1 MTADVWVGLLVLPL
15 LFLLEGLRPFY
26 AAGRERWRHGARNLG
41 LGLISGLLGALLAPL
56 LVLISGLLGA
66 LLAPLLVLA
75 MAWSD
80 GAGIGLRHWLD
91 LGPLAGGLLVF
102 VLFDLW
108 MYLWHRANHRIGL
121 LWRLHRVHH
130 SDPAMDA
137 TTALRFHPG
146 EILLSNLAN
155 ALVFVL
161 LGMTVTVFIAY
172 KAVMIAVILFHH
184 SNVAIPARLDR
195 RLGLVLVPPSM
206 HRVHHSE
213 VRAETDSNYG
223 TVSSVWDRL
232 LGSFR
237 RRPDPE
243 TIRFGIGRFDD
254 DAWQRPLALLRLPL
268 VTDTPGPSN
277 R

>member
-1 MTADVWVGLLVLPL
+1 MTADVWVGLIVLPL

-26 AAGRERWRHGARNLG
+26 GARRQRWRHGARNLG
-41 LGLISGLLGALLAPL
+41 IGLTSALAGALA
-56 LVLISGLLGA
+56 
-66 LLAPLLVLA
+66 APLLVLA

-80 GAGIGLRHWLD
+80 SAGIGLRHWFG
-91 LGPLAGGLLVF
+91 LGPIAGALLVF

-130 SDPAMDA
+130 TDTAMDA
-137 TTALRFHPG
+137 TTALRFHPV
-146 EILLSNLAN
+146 EILLSSLAN

-161 LGMTVTVFIAY
+161 LGMTLTVFIVY

-195 RLGLVLVPPSM
+195 LLGLILVPPSM

-213 VRAETDSNYG
+213 RRDETDSNYG
-223 TVSSVWDRL
+223 TVFSVWDRL
-232 LGSFR
+232 LGSLR
-237 RRPDPE
+237 CRPDPRA
-243 TIRFGIGRFDD
+243 IRFGIGRFDE

-268 VTDTPGPSN
+268 VADTPN
-277 R
+277 QTAR

>member
-1 MTADVWVGLLVLPL
+1 MTADVWVGLVVLPL

-26 AAGRERWRHGARNLG
+26 TASGRRWRHGARNIG
-41 LGLISGLLGALLAPL
+41 LGLISGLVGTLM
-56 LVLISGLLGA
+56 
-66 LLAPLLVLA
+66 APLLVLA
-75 MAWSD
+75 MAWAD
-80 GAGIGLRHWLD
+80 AAGVGLRHL
-91 LGPLAGGLLVF
+91 LGFGPVGGALAVF

-108 MYLWHRANHRIGL
+108 MYLWHRANHRIDL

-130 SDPAMDA
+130 TDPAMDT

-146 EILLSNLAN
+146 EILISSLAN
-155 ALVFVL
+155 AVVLVL
-161 LGMTVTVFIAY
+161 LGMTLGVFIIY

-184 SNVAIPARLDR
+184 SNVAIPSRLDR
-195 RLGLVLVPPSM
+195 ALGRVVVPPSM

-223 TVSSVWDRL
+223 TLFSFWDQL

-237 RRPDPE
+237 RRADPQA
-243 TIRFGIGRFDD
+243 IRFGIGRYGD

-268 VTDTPGPSN
+268 VADTPERSV

>member
-1 MTADVWVGLLVLPL
+1 MTADLWVGLVVLPL

-26 AAGRERWRHGARNLG
+26 KARPQRLRHAGRNLG
-41 LGLISGLLGALLAPL
+41 IGLVSGLAGALVAPL
-56 LVLISGLLGA
+56 LVLI
-66 LLAPLLVLA
+66 
-75 MAWSD
+75 MAWAD
-80 GAGIGLRHWLD
+80 GAEIGLRHWLG
-91 LGPLAGGLLVF
+91 LGPIAGALALF
-102 VLFDLW
+102 ILFDFW

-130 SDPAMDA
+130 TDTAMDA

-146 EILLSNLAN
+146 EILLSSLAN
-155 ALVFVL
+155 AIIFVL
-161 LGMTVTVFIAY
+161 LGMTLPVFIAY

-184 SNVAIPARLDR
+184 SNVTIPPRLDWA
-195 RLGLVLVPPSM
+195 LGLLMVPPSM

-213 VRAETDSNYG
+213 RRAETDSNYG
-223 TVSSVWDRL
+223 TLFSVWDRL

-237 RRPDPE
+237 RRADQQA
-243 TIRFGIGRFDD
+243 IQFGIGRFGD

-268 VTDTPGPSN
+268 VADASGQSG